1 MAQNSA
7 SLCPTTRT
15 HPFFR
20 WFLSDWNIAQS
31 GPPGTNSQFS
41 HDSCR
46 LGLPVCTQGAFRDV
60 KVCLRIDE
68 INTICVCIHSF
79 LRSLGRKACTFKSL
93 FLLVTSVSMQS
104 DTFSSLIK
112 INKAKHGSQNS
123 RSLPSP
129 SPLPSWPC
137 PEGTRFSCEL
147 WSLLAFNPTAYG
159 DTRVPLRLD
168 ENFSL
173 FTLAHLK
180 YQPLGPV
187 CS

>member
-1 MAQNSA
+1 MTGILH
-7 SLCPTTRT
+7 SLAPR
-15 HPFFR
+15 
-20 WFLSDWNIAQS
+20 N
-31 GPPGTNSQFS
+31 NSQFS

-60 KVCLRIDE
+60 KVCLGIDE
-68 INTICVCIHSF
+68 IYTICVCIHSF
-79 LRSLGRKACTFKSL
+79 PRSLGRKACTFKSL
-93 FLLVTSVSMQS
+93 FLVVTSVSVQS

-123 RSLPSP
+123 WSLPSP
-129 SPLPSWPC
+129 SLLPSWPC
-137 PEGTRFSCEL
+137 PERTRFSCEP

-168 ENFSL
+168 ENSTL

-187 CS
+187 RS